1 VDFFSDTLPLAMVL
15 DLYYLYK
22 YVLFFIYLY

>member
-15 DLYYLYK
+15 DLYYRELHGK
-22 YVLFFIYLY
+22 